1 MFIIRRTWVAQP
13 GRRDETVALAK
24 EMMSAAQKE
33 LGVSFQRLVTASI
46 GPTDSTIEMEGTIAS
61 LSEFES
67 QLQKMN
73 SWPTM
78 RTFETKLRQ
87 EVNNF
92 FNLIPHCIAIGEAA
106 GTAAALA
113 LKQGVTVREVD
124 FAALRKQLIAQNVIL
139 PDAYPEKY
147 KKQEL
152 DRNAVFEVPFFGE
165 WQVPKGDKKDNLVK
179 PEH

>member
-78 RTFETKLRQ
+78 RTFETKLR
-87 EVNNF
+87 
-92 FNLIPHCIAIGEAA
+92 
-106 GTAAALA
+106 
-113 LKQGVTVREVD
+113 
-124 FAALRKQLIAQNVIL
+124 
-139 PDAYPEKY
+139 
-147 KKQEL
+147 EL
-152 DRNAVFEVPFFGE
+152 VVPGSGRFELFRV
-165 WQVPKGDKKDNLVK
+165 QS
-179 PEH
+179 